1 MRKLKRNI
9 KIQNNEN
16 EIKKILETENADFL
30 IEMGKSLYFEGIK
43 KEAEKYFEK
52 ACEKSQNI
60 EDVIEIATFYKN
72 NEEYEKA
79 EKYFEK
85 GIYLE
90 NKNDY
95 EKMGN
100 LYFQKGDYKRAL
112 EILEK
117 VENKDELIKSRM
129 AAIYME
135 LEDYEK
141 AEKLYLEAY
150 EEFQEKDI
158 KYIIAMELYNL
169 YMNEENFDEMERW
182 FSKTNLKYDVDYYTV
197 IGDYYRSLTENE
209 RAEKWYLKK
218 YEETGDINDKIYLA
232 DFYNEIDKY
241 EKAEKLYMEAMYETE
256 MGFSPV
262 FIGLG
267 KICEKQKKYEEAEK
281 NYLKGIKLASLVS
294 IVNLYDLYKER
305 GLENDLQYE
314 IEKLLKLIA
323 NNVEKLLF
331 FEEDCT
337 EKLQKMFHNEKN
349 YIMMIRKMRREIK
362 KYIKK

>member
-16 EIKKILETENADFL
+16 EKKKILETENADFL
-30 IEMGKSLYFEGIK
+30 IEMGKSIYFEGIK

-52 ACEKSQNI
+52 ACENSQNI
-60 EDVIEIATFYKN
+60 EDIIEIATFYKN

-85 GIYLE
+85 RIYLE

-141 AEKLYLEAY
+141 AENSIWKQCMKLKWNLVQYLL
-150 EEFQEKDI
+150 D
-158 KYIIAMELYNL
+158 
-169 YMNEENFDEMERW
+169 
-182 FSKTNLKYDVDYYTV
+182 
-197 IGDYYRSLTENE
+197 
-209 RAEKWYLKK
+209 
-218 YEETGDINDKIYLA
+218 
-232 DFYNEIDKY
+232 
-241 EKAEKLYMEAMYETE
+241 
-256 MGFSPV
+256 
-262 FIGLG
+262 
-267 KICEKQKKYEEAEK
+267 
-281 NYLKGIKLASLVS
+281 
-294 IVNLYDLYKER
+294 
-305 GLENDLQYE
+305 
-314 IEKLLKLIA
+314 
-323 NNVEKLLF
+323 
-331 FEEDCT
+331 
-337 EKLQKMFHNEKN
+337 
-349 YIMMIRKMRREIK
+349 
-362 KYIKK
+362 

>member
-60 EDVIEIATFYKN
+60 KDIIEIATFYKN

-158 KYIIAMELYNL
+158 KYIIAVELYNL
-169 YMNEENFDEMERW
+169 YMNKENFDEMERW

-281 NYLKGIKLASLVS
+281 NYLKGIKLASLGS

>member
-1 MRKLKRNI
+1 
-9 KIQNNEN
+9 
-16 EIKKILETENADFL
+16 
-30 IEMGKSLYFEGIK
+30 MGKSIYFEGIK

-60 EDVIEIATFYKN
+60 EDIIEIATFYKN

-141 AEKLYLEAY
+141 
-150 EEFQEKDI
+150 
-158 KYIIAMELYNL
+158 
-169 YMNEENFDEMERW
+169 
-182 FSKTNLKYDVDYYTV
+182 
-197 IGDYYRSLTENE
+197 
-209 RAEKWYLKK
+209 
-218 YEETGDINDKIYLA
+218 
-232 DFYNEIDKY
+232 
-241 EKAEKLYMEAMYETE
+241 
-256 MGFSPV
+256 
-262 FIGLG
+262 
-267 KICEKQKKYEEAEK
+267 QKKYEEAEK
-281 NYLKGIKLASLVS
+281 NYLKGIKLASLGS

-305 GLENDLQYE
+305 GIENDLQYE

-349 YIMMIRKMRREIK
+349 YIMMIIKMRREIK

>member
-16 EIKKILETENADFL
+16 EKKKILETENADFL
-30 IEMGKSLYFEGIK
+30 IEMGKSIYFEGIK

-60 EDVIEIATFYKN
+60 EDIIEIATFYKN

-85 GIYLE
+85 RIYLE

-135 LEDYEK
+135 LEDY
-141 AEKLYLEAY
+141 
-150 EEFQEKDI
+150 
-158 KYIIAMELYNL
+158 
-169 YMNEENFDEMERW
+169 
-182 FSKTNLKYDVDYYTV
+182 
-197 IGDYYRSLTENE
+197 
-209 RAEKWYLKK
+209 
-218 YEETGDINDKIYLA
+218 
-232 DFYNEIDKY
+232 
-241 EKAEKLYMEAMYETE
+241 
-256 MGFSPV
+256 
-262 FIGLG
+262 
-267 KICEKQKKYEEAEK
+267 
-281 NYLKGIKLASLVS
+281 
-294 IVNLYDLYKER
+294 
-305 GLENDLQYE
+305 
-314 IEKLLKLIA
+314 
-323 NNVEKLLF
+323 
-331 FEEDCT
+331 
-337 EKLQKMFHNEKN
+337 
-349 YIMMIRKMRREIK
+349 
-362 KYIKK
+362 